1 MNCFNHA
8 TTAAIGVCKCCYK
21 GLCSECNTDLGH
33 GLACKGKHEKEITS
47 INMIIEKNAQIY
59 GTASK
64 NSLATPIFYLAMGL
78 VFAGYG
84 LFSNS
89 GARSFSI
96 ILGSVFI
103 VWAIVV
109 WKQTKKLFPNEK

>member
-1 MNCFNHA
+1 MNCFNH
-8 TTAAIGVCKCCYK
+8 TNIAAVGVCKCCYR
-21 GLCSECNTDLGH
+21 GLCSECTTDLGH
-33 GLACKGKHEKEITS
+33 GIACKGKHENEVTS

-59 GTASK
+59 GAASK

-84 LFSNS
+84 LFSNN

-103 VWAIVV
+103 VWGIVV
-109 WKQTKKLFPNEK
+109 WKQSKKLFPSKK